1 MLSGVLQAIR
11 GYRPPGG
18 GADCVAQRREAE
30 GDGDG
35 SAATSPCEMSS
46 GNLMS
51 RRAGGRI
58 QPLQHPSLGVAL
70 MFFPYLVYVTT
81 FELA

>member
-30 GDGDG
+30 GDRDG
-35 SAATSPCEMSS
+35 SAASPCEMSS

-70 MFFPYLVYVTT
+70 MFFPYLAYVAT

>member
-35 SAATSPCEMSS
+35 SAASPCEMSS